1 MTAADVAKKSFQI
14 KRFWR
19 EFPNLELSSDK
30 ILHRKGDEYNQ
41 VILPNRQKPLA
52 CK

>member
-19 EFPNLELSSDK
+19 ESPNLELSSDK

-41 VILPNRQKPLA
+41 VILPNRQKPLV